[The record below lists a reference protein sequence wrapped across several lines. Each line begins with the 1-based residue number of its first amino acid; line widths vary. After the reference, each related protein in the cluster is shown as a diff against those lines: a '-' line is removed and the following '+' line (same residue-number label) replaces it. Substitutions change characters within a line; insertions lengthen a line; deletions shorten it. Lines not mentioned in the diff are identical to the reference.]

1 MLKTQDYHKTIGI
14 AGAGQLG
21 TMMILESR
29 GLPIKFNIYSE
40 SQSDPAVSIAD
51 RFYSSNQY
59 KEFVDESDIVTFEF
73 EHINRK
79 LLEYAEKE
87 GKLRPSLKSVE
98 LKMQRH
104 LEKEFLKS
112 RNFPVGEF
120 MVAHGGKKALELA
133 LPMEKF
139 VIKRSEGGYDGKGQY
154 YYYDMSNFPVD
165 SEEIFVVEKFV
176 EYDSEA
182 SIICARDINGS
193 FYFYEPSY
201 NLNKS
206 GILIWNSS
214 PINNNE
220 LRSQMI
226 EISSRLLKE
235 LEYVGVMGIEFF
247 LTKDGPLINEYAPR
261 VHNTGHHT
269 LMGSSYSQFEM
280 HVRCVMGLP
289 VSQPSTYVPSGI
301 VNIIGLSLSDTQ
313 LNDILK
319 LGNTRIYDYRKKEV
333 RKKRKMGHVCLT
345 ADSNEELKERIEN
358 VIKIIYKNDMNQYI

>member
-1 MLKTQDYHKTIGI
+1 
-14 AGAGQLG
+14 
-21 TMMILESR
+21 
-29 GLPIKFNIYSE
+29 
-40 SQSDPAVSIAD
+40 
-51 RFYSSNQY
+51 
-59 KEFVDESDIVTFEF
+59 
-73 EHINRK
+73 
-79 LLEYAEKE
+79 
-87 GKLRPSLKSVE
+87 
-98 LKMQRH
+98 MQRH

-112 RNFPVGEF
+112 MNFPVGEF
-120 MVAHGGKKALELA
+120 IVAHGAKDALKLA
-133 LPMEKF
+133 ETMGKF

-154 YYYDMSNFPVD
+154 YYYDMSTFPVD

-301 VNIIGLSLSDTQ
+301 VNIIGLSLSDIQ

-319 LGNTRIYDYRKKEV
+319 LGNTRVYDYRKKEV

-358 VIKIIYKNDMNQYI
+358 VLKIIYKNDIDQYI